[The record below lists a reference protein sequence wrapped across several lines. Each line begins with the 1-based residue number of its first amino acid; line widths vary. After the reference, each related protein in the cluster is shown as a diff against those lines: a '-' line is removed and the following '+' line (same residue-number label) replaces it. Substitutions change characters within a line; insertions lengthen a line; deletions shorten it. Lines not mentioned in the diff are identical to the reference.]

1 MINNELLQGIVD
13 TAKAKYQKHKYE
25 SEWYN
30 LRPLL
35 GHAN

>member
-1 MINNELLQGIVD
+1 MSVD
-13 TAKAKYQKHKYE
+13 NLIRNYKKHKYE

-30 LRPLL
+30 LRPIL